1 MHHHD
6 QHQHSLKNISVAFF
20 LNLAFTII
28 ELIGGLLTNSLAIL
42 SDALHDLGDSLS
54 LGMSWWFEK
63 VSSKKRTKI
72 YSYGYRRFSLLAA
85 LINSIILL
93 VGSTIILSTAIPKIF
108 DPGNPDAQG
117 MLLIAILGVVF
128 NGLAVLRLKQ
138 GHSLNEKVVRLHLL
152 EDVLGWIAVLIVS
165 IIMNFY
171 YLPVLDPVLSVGI
184 SAFIVYNA
192 VKSLLN
198 SLKIML
204 QAVPEEVELSH
215 IEKLLRDIEGVK
227 SVHDTHIWTLD
238 GRYNILTIHLVIDKN
253 LDTQEMIC
261 IKNKARQIAKENQ
274 IQHAT
279 LEIGLEGEEC
289 ELEQC

>member
-1 MHHHD
+1 M
-6 QHQHSLKNISVAFF
+6 
-20 LNLAFTII
+20 
-28 ELIGGLLTNSLAIL
+28 
-42 SDALHDLGDSLS
+42 
-54 LGMSWWFEK
+54 
-63 VSSKKRTKI
+63 
-72 YSYGYRRFSLLAA
+72 
-85 LINSIILL
+85 
-93 VGSTIILSTAIPKIF
+93 
-108 DPGNPDAQG
+108 
-117 MLLIAILGVVF
+117 
-128 NGLAVLRLKQ
+128 
-138 GHSLNEKVVRLHLL
+138 
-152 EDVLGWIAVLIVS
+152 EDVLGWVAVLIVS

-171 YLPVLDPVLSVGI
+171 YLPVLDPVLSVAI
-184 SAFIVYNA
+184 SVFIVYNA

-204 QAVPEEVELSH
+204 QAVPEEVEMSH
-215 IEKLLRDIEGVK
+215 IESLLQIEGVK

-289 ELEQC
+289 ELEKC